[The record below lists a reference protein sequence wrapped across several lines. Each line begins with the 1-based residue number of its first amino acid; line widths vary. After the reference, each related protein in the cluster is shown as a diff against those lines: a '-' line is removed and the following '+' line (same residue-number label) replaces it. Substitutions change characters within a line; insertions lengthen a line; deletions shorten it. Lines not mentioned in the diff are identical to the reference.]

1 MFYFI
6 ALCNILWYNTSI
18 LKEEGDLMNNKEVG
32 RRITKAR
39 EEKHL
44 NKKEL
49 AVRVGV
55 ADSTI
60 KRYED
65 GAIKKI
71 KMPVIESI
79 AKALSVNPM
88 WLIGRSKSMKPEI
101 LKNNVISLDE
111 SIDKIEKAISRATGL
126 KSGEINDEALNKLI
140 TLCYKLDKIILES
153 PELSTVL
160 ISKQDAEIGI
170 KKISQYLQFDWRH
183 YDESVFYE
191 FIDSESLK
199 EFFIKNMDLY
209 QQKAD
214 MNKDYLVPVA
224 AHNDNADDPEQQRL
238 MEEDLADL

>member
-1 MFYFI
+1 M
-6 ALCNILWYNTSI
+6 
-18 LKEEGDLMNNKEVG
+18 DNKEVG
-32 RRITKAR
+32 KRITKAR

-49 AVRVGV
+49 AVKVGV

-111 SIDKIEKAISRATGL
+111 SIDKIEKAISKAIGL
-126 KSGEINDEALNKLI
+126 KKSNEINDKTLNKLI

-170 KKISQYLQFDWRH
+170 KKISQYLKLNWRH
-183 YDESVFYE
+183 YDESVFCE
-191 FIDSESLK
+191 FIDSEALK
-199 EFFIKNMDLY
+199 EFFIKNLDLY

-214 MNKDYLVPVA
+214 MNKDYLMPVA

-238 MEEDLADL
+238 MKEDLADL